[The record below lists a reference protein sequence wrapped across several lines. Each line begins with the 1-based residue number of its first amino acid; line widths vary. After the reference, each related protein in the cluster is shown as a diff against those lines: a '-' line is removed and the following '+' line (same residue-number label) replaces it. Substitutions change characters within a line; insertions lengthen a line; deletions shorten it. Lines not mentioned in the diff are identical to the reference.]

1 MDAIRQRLAAG
12 DPGSGDHGV
21 WPENAPAVE
30 AFLAVATQ
38 WRVVAGPERL
48 RVVGLDYAGAR
59 AGWDLAGIAMTPAL
73 FADVRIMEAAAIAA
87 LNEGG

>member
-1 MDAIRQRLAAG
+1 M
-12 DPGSGDHGV
+12 

-30 AFLAVATQ
+30 AFLAAATQ